1 MGTLILSATAVLVV
15 LGFSN
20 QVLWLAAVALLYLY
34 IRYGRTGGGS
44 AASSSGSPA
53 GGGSAQP
60 GSYRAYRD
68 RRDQQAKW
76 ERRYRRERPF
86 ETRRQ
91 ERGSGNR

>member
-34 IRYGRTGGGS
+34 VRYGRTGGGS
-44 AASSSGSPA
+44 AASSSGSPS

-60 GSYRAYRD
+60 ASYRAYRD

-76 ERRYRRERPF
+76 ERRYRRERPLQ
-86 ETRRQ
+86 TRRQ
-91 ERGSGNR
+91 DRDGSKK